1 MTVSPYHGLP
11 DEILDGIFSTEDIE
25 TWKEEAKRE
34 KNLEEHFR
42 IDKTRRNVVRESFI
56 IDIEKMCI
64 ESGVRTLKVKALYV
78 IEIYMQKCS
87 YVPFL
92 FMITLSVLSTVLTGL
107 TCILC
112 TIVIV
117 TSVLIIHL
125 TITRR
130 S

>member
-1 MTVSPYHGLP
+1 MTVSPYCGLP
-11 DEILDGIFSTEDIE
+11 DKILDGIFSSEDID

-34 KNLEEHFR
+34 KHLDEHFR
-42 IDKTRRNVVRESFI
+42 VDKTRRNIVRESFI
-56 IDIEKMCI
+56 IDIEKMCS
-64 ESGVRTLKVKALYV
+64 ESSVRTLKVKALYV

-92 FMITLSVLSTVLTGL
+92 FMLTLSVISTVLKGL
-107 TCILC
+107 ESILY

-117 TSVLIIHL
+117 ISVIIIHL